1 MAILNIFKRIR
12 APKKDMSYINNPEA
26 YETRTE
32 ISKKKME
39 QKNLDEEMKL
49 LEKKMQYEDLL
60 QQMQIRK
67 EEMMMQHEERRLRI
81 EELKAQSEIGTPPED
96 MMMLGLL
103 QQILNKN
110 QGAQPNQQQSHN
122 VDQYGLPVFR
132 PEAPQPQQTPQPQ
145 QEEEYPPSRFSDEQM
160 RNFIKK
166 AVPEDIIKQL
176 KGLEE
181 QEILQAYDIIKT
193 L

>member
-1 MAILNIFKRIR
+1 MAFLNIFKRNR
-12 APKKDMSYINNPEA
+12 AQKKDMSYINNPEA

-49 LEKKMQYEDLL
+49 MEKKMQYEDLM
-60 QQMQIRK
+60 QQMQIKR
-67 EEMMMQHEERRLRI
+67 EEQLMQHEERRLRI
-81 EELKAQSEIGTPPED
+81 EEMKANAEAGAPPED
-96 MMMLGLL
+96 LMMMGLL
-103 QQILNKN
+103 QQILNKQQN
-110 QGAQPNQQQSHN
+110 TQMQNHQINDVWGQYEQEAQKIQ
-122 VDQYGLPVFR
+122 V
-132 PEAPQPQQTPQPQ
+132 QPQ
-145 QEEEYPPSRFSDEQM
+145 EEPAQEYPPSRFTDDQM